1 MHAEET
7 HHLADVRPG
16 PLAAP
21 GRPVAA
27 LALEDAIGRQ
37 ATEIIDGVLAPDSG
51 CDLYL
56 RQRLR
61 WHVATRPEHPELALL
76 EHVLAIRGH
85 ERPARADNAREY
97 VQSSHE
103 ERKRCTLP

>member
-7 HHLADVRPG
+7 HQLADSRQG
-16 PLAAP
+16 PPPAP

-37 ATEIIDGVLAPDSG
+37 AKEIIDGVLAPDSG
-51 CDLYL
+51 CDDSL
-56 RQRLR
+56 RQRLL
-61 WHVATRPEHPELALL
+61 WHVAARPEHPELALL

-85 ERPARADNAREY
+85 ERPAGSAKEY
-97 VQSSHE
+97 V
-103 ERKRCTLP
+103 P